1 MALGAATRRILMF
14 FRRPNPGNVMKS
26 FVCYLVFAGF
36 ASVGLGQAEP
46 SPAPGAGAE
55 QEAVHKAVDEIVA
68 AIDRNDADAFDRL
81 STDDYTFVNPAGRV
95 WNKEE
100 YLDLIRSGTL
110 KVESYTRD
118 EESIRL
124 YGATAVVIYR
134 STPHG
139 TFKGQELITNQ
150 RRVTTILVK
159 RDGRW
164 LTAGR
169 QSTPIFQ
176 PKPSPTP

>member
-1 MALGAATRRILMF
+1 MKGVIACLLVLTVGLTSVALGQPEASPSAT
-14 FRRPNPGNVMKS
+14 GN
-26 FVCYLVFAGF
+26 
-36 ASVGLGQAEP
+36 AE
-46 SPAPGAGAE
+46 E
-55 QEAVHKAVDEIVA
+55 ETVHKTVDEIVA

-81 STDDYTFVNPAGRV
+81 STADYTFVNPAGKV
-95 WNKEE
+95 WTKKE
-100 YLDLIRSGTL
+100 YLELIRSGTL

-124 YGATAVVIYR
+124 YGSTAVVIYR
-134 STPHG
+134 STPKG

-159 RDGRW
+159 QDGRW

-169 QSTPIFQ
+169 QSTPIIE
-176 PKPSPTP
+176 PKAKADK

>member
-1 MALGAATRRILMF
+1 MKAIVYYLM
-14 FRRPNPGNVMKS
+14 
-26 FVCYLVFAGF
+26 LTGF
-36 ASVGLGQAEP
+36 AAVSLGQPEA
-46 SPAPGAGAE
+46 SSASAGEEA
-55 QEAVHKAVDEIVA
+55 AVHKVVDEIVA
-68 AIDRNDADAFDRL
+68 AIDRNDADSFDRL
-81 STDDYTFVNPAGRV
+81 STTDYTFVNPAGKV
-95 WNKEE
+95 WNKKQ

-118 EESIRL
+118 EESIRF
-124 YGATAVVIYR
+124 YGNTAVVIYR

-139 TFKGQELITNQ
+139 TFKGQQLIDQ

-159 RDGRW
+159 QDGRW